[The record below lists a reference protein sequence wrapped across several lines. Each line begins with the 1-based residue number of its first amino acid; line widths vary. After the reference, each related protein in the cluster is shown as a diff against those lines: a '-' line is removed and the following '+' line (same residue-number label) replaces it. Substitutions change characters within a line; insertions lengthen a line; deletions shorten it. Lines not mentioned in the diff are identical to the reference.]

1 MKNESST
8 PLPSS
13 SSEPPAV
20 PESALTSSPPPP
32 SPPEIPTMVEPPPVP
47 AASAPPPAPAVSHE
61 GGSTVVSD
69 LSGLAT
75 EKNLA
80 MFCHLSALV
89 GGVAF
94 SAIGLPVGNILGP
107 LVIWLMKKD
116 TMPLVNEHGKEAL
129 NFQITVSAVIL
140 ACMALFFLILPIFL
154 IPLVGLAALVL
165 TIIGTI
171 RASNGVLYR
180 YPLTVRLI
188 K

>member
-1 MKNESST
+1 MENDSH
-8 PLPSS
+8 PPSS
-13 SSEPPAV
+13 
-20 PESALTSSPPPP
+20 
-32 SPPEIPTMVEPPPVP
+32 EPPPVP
-47 AASAPPPAPAVSHE
+47 ESGAMPPPPAPPEVTPSVQPPPVPEDSALPPPAASQS
-61 GGSTVVSD
+61 GGSTVVND

-89 GGVAF
+89 GGIAF
-94 SAIGLPVGNILGP
+94 SAIGMPVGNIVGP

-116 TMPLVNEHGKEAL
+116 TMPLVNEHGKESL

-154 IPLVGLAALVL
+154 IPIVGLAALVL

-171 RASNGVLYR
+171 KASNGELYR

>member
-1 MKNESST
+1 MENESST
-8 PLPSS
+8 PPPSS

-20 PESALTSSPPPP
+20 PESALTPPPPP

-47 AASAPPPAPAVSHE
+47 EVTAAPPGPAAIPEA
-61 GGSTVVSD
+61 GSTVLND
-69 LSGLAT
+69 LNGLAT

-89 GGVAF
+89 GGIAF

-129 NFQITVSAVIL
+129 NFQLTVSAVIL

-171 RASNGVLYR
+171 KASNGVLYR
-180 YPLTVRLI
+180 YPLTIRLI

>member
-1 MKNESST
+1 MENESST
-8 PLPSS
+8 PPPSS

-20 PESALTSSPPPP
+20 PESALTPPPPP

-47 AASAPPPAPAVSHE
+47 EVTAAPPGPAAIPEA
-61 GGSTVVSD
+61 GSTVLND
-69 LSGLAT
+69 LNGLAT

-89 GGVAF
+89 GGIAF

-129 NFQITVSAVIL
+129 NFQLTVSAVIL

-165 TIIGTI
+165 KIIGTI
-171 RASNGVLYR
+171 KASNGVLYR
-180 YPLTVRLI
+180 YPLTIRLI

>member
-1 MKNESST
+1 MENESST
-8 PLPSS
+8 PPPSS
-13 SSEPPAV
+13 SSEPPPV
-20 PESALTSSPPPP
+20 PESSVTTPPP

-47 AASAPPPAPAVSHE
+47 KVTAAPPAPAAIPE
-61 GGSTVVSD
+61 AGSTVLND
-69 LSGLAT
+69 LNGLAT

-89 GGVAF
+89 GGIAF

-129 NFQITVSAVIL
+129 NFQLTVSAVIL

-171 RASNGVLYR
+171 KASNGVLYR
-180 YPLTVRLI
+180 YPLTIRLI